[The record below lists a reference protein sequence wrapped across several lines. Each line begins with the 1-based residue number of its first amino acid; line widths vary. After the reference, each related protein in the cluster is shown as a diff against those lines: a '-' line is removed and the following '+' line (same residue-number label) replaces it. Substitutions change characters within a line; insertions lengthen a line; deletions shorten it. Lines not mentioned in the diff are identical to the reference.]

1 MLSAGRP
8 GIGRPGMGF
17 TRSDDAYDL
26 AAGTRNAFLDEF
38 ASGKELHEATGDT
51 GPKTSAASRGR

>member
-1 MLSAGRP
+1 
-8 GIGRPGMGF
+8 MGF